1 MIKRLFLSYASD
13 DKDLARDLERSLK
26 AQKLPVWRDE
36 HSISPGAKW
45 FDDIEDGIR
54 DSRGVVVLVTEASR
68 RSEWVTYEYSLA
80 RGAGIPV
87 IAILVEGTAIPTPL
101 RSFHA
106 VKHENP
112 DRVAEKIKKALRDQ
126 SRAIGR
132 DRASSAPVLMAKFQ
146 EENGDPIRA
155 TKGKTPELC
164 MEMWLEQVPK
174 ETKSVAF
181 EIPDD
186 GIGDNKW
193 IAKRASTRPTA
204 RERAFLCDDI
214 QLYGDVEVWASG
226 IGKGPGKWSGSWR
239 LYEALMHYY
248 RSRSYSPGVRAALK
262 QIRLN

>member
-1 MIKRLFLSYASD
+1 MTKRIFLSYSSD
-13 DKDLARDLERSLK
+13 DKDQARELERSLK
-26 AQKLPVWRDE
+26 AQKLSVRRDE

-45 FDDIEDGIR
+45 FDTIEDGIR
-54 DSRGVVVLVTEASR
+54 RSRGVVVLVTNAST

-87 IAILVEGTAIPTPL
+87 IAILADGAAIPTTL

-106 VKHENP
+106 MKHEDP
-112 DRVAEKIKKALRDQ
+112 DKAAEKIKKAFANQ

-132 DRASSAPVLMAKFQ
+132 DRASAAPVLMAKFQ
-146 EENGDPIRA
+146 EENGEPIPA

-164 MEMWLEQVPK
+164 IEMWLEQVPK
-174 ETKSVAF
+174 ETKRVAF
-181 EIPDD
+181 EIPDE
-186 GIGDNKW
+186 GIKDNKW
-193 IAKRASTRPTA
+193 TANRASTRPTA

-239 LYEALMHYY
+239 LYEALMRYY
-248 RSRSYSPGVRAALK
+248 RSRSFSSGIRAALK
-262 QIRLN
+262 QIRQN

>member
-1 MIKRLFLSYASD
+1 MTKHIFLSYSSN
-13 DKDLARDLERSLK
+13 DKKRADALERSLE
-26 AQKLPVWRDE
+26 AQKLQVWRDK
-36 HSISPGAKW
+36 HSINPSAKW
-45 FDDIEDGIR
+45 FDAIEDGIR
-54 DSRGVVVLVTEASR
+54 DSRGVVVLVTKASR

-87 IAILVEGTAIPTPL
+87 IAILAKGTAIPTPL
-101 RSFHA
+101 RSFQA
-106 VKHENP
+106 VKHE
-112 DRVAEKIKKALRDQ
+112 DLDKVAEEIKKALADQ

-132 DRASSAPVLMAKFQ
+132 DRASSAPVLIAKFQ
-146 EENGDPIRA
+146 EENGEPIRA

-164 MEMWLEQVPK
+164 IEMWLEQVPK

-186 GIGDNKW
+186 GVRDNEW
-193 IAKRASTRPTA
+193 TAKRASTRPTA

-239 LYEALMHYY
+239 LYEALMRYY
-248 RSRSYSPGVRAALK
+248 RSRSYSPGIRAALK
-262 QIRLN
+262 QIRRN